1 MGAAAHAS
9 APFPLRQT
17 IVLLCWLQSLLI
29 PESRRQLPR
38 VRCKWLGAGDAHYT
52 YKNARDFRLYGNMEV
67 HNRRELLQW
76 LDKIIE
82 GTQKAHNFHL
92 VSDDEDVLC
101 QSVAVAPGS
110 PVKLPTFVATR
121 WACKPPISAG
131 RRSARKVSEVVG
143 IACALCLLDCTL
155 S

>member
-1 MGAAAHAS
+1 
-9 APFPLRQT
+9 
-17 IVLLCWLQSLLI
+17 
-29 PESRRQLPR
+29 
-38 VRCKWLGAGDAHYT
+38 
-52 YKNARDFRLYGNMEV
+52 MEV
-67 HNRRELLQW
+67 HNRKELLQW

-121 WACKPPISAG
+121 WACKPTTSADRG
-131 RRSARKVSEVVG
+131 RRNAGKGSEVVG
-143 IACALCLLDCTL
+143 HCPCSLPLRMHLILKSPLP
-155 S
+155 SRM